1 MNNFTA
7 ANTIEKREYGETSYK
22 DEFILQ
28 INKYRRMN
36 RKSDFYYFFFNFSGN
51 GSSQLL
57 L

>member
-7 ANTIEKREYGETSYK
+7 ANTIEKREYEETSYK

-28 INKYRRMN
+28 INKYWRMN

-51 GSSQLL
+51 GSSQ
-57 L
+57 